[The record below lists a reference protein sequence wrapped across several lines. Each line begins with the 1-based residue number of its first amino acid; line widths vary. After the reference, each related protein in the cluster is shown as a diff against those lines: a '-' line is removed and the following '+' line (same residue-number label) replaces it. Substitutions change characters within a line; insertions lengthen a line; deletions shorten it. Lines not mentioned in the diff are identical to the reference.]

1 MHYMVMTS
9 DTIFIMCVTL
19 GTIELTFGVCTI
31 CWNMQHDSFIVIH
44 RHSCHSVAKHYPPR
58 FLDHGEF
65 FGRAQEAQEGCPSN
79 QIFQK
84 LRSLSGWNVQ

>member
-1 MHYMVMTS
+1 MTS

-44 RHSCHSVAKHYPPR
+44 VIQLPNIIHQGFSTMGNSLDELKRHKRVVQATKFFKNWDHSVV
-58 FLDHGEF
+58 GM
-65 FGRAQEAQEGCPSN
+65 SN
-79 QIFQK
+79 
-84 LRSLSGWNVQ
+84 N